1 MKTIMTLCA
10 TLLCAA
16 AHAASV
22 AVVDMN
28 DLVRLHP
35 NTPKDKADLE
45 LMLKD
50 FQKERDDFRS
60 NLEAM
65 NAELEK
71 AAQDLEKQG
80 PALSEAARANLR
92 SNAMTLQK
100 NLIATERAAQDKMA
114 ERQRQMQETENRFLR
129 RTSEEIRAKIE
140 TYAKA
145 NKIDIVIDM
154 QALPYFNTSVEIT
167 NDILKSMNVDPK
179 LRKAAEK
186 PAAK

>member
-1 MKTIMTLCA
+1 MKTVITLCA

-16 AHAASV
+16 AHAASI

-28 DLVRLHP
+28 DLVRLHS
-35 NTPKDKADLE
+35 NTANDKATLE
-45 LMLKD
+45 LRLKD
-50 FQKERDDFRS
+50 FQKERDDFRA

-80 PALSEAARANLR
+80 PALSEAARASLR
-92 SNAMTLQK
+92 NNAMTLQK
-100 NLIATERAAQDKMA
+100 NLITAERAAQDKMA
-114 ERQRQMQETENRFLR
+114 SRQREMQELETSFLR
-129 RTSEEIRAKIE
+129 RTSEDIRKTIE

-154 QALPYFNTSVEIT
+154 QALPYFSASVEIT
-167 NDILKSMNVDPK
+167 DDILKAMKVDPK